1 MLDIASIFLIR
12 HGQASFGSADYDQ
25 LSQLGCC
32 QAQVLSDYFS
42 DSGIRLDAVYSGTL
56 KRQRQTAEIATA
68 SQPAGIPFYNDPRL
82 NEIKNDEQFK
92 FLLPQLIK
100 RNPPTAGL
108 VEKAK
113 TDSKSYQKVLEQVFQ
128 LWVSGDHDIPAMQTW
143 DNYSDQ
149 VKAAMQDLIRREGS
163 GKNIGLFTSGGTI
176 ATIVSLVLGLDG
188 SFAYHFYEPVI
199 NASITRLLYNRKKV
213 SLSSFNDYS
222 FLQCR
227 PDYHS
232 ESLVTYR

>member
-42 DSGIRLDAVYSGTL
+42 DIGIRLDAVYSGTL

-68 SQPAGIPFYNDPRL
+68 SQPACIPFHNDPRL

-108 VEKAK
+108 VERPKPIVRATK
-113 TDSKSYQKVLEQVFQ
+113 KFWNRYFNCGYPVTTIYLLCKPGTTIQIRSK
-128 LWVSGDHDIPAMQTW
+128 
-143 DNYSDQ
+143 
-149 VKAAMQDLIRREGS
+149 
-163 GKNIGLFTSGGTI
+163 
-176 ATIVSLVLGLDG
+176 
-188 SFAYHFYEPVI
+188 
-199 NASITRLLYNRKKV
+199 
-213 SLSSFNDYS
+213 
-222 FLQCR
+222 R
-227 PDYHS
+227 PCKI
-232 ESLVTYR
+232 